1 MSSAVNDVSVRM
13 RSAVGSILVAAGL
26 VLGLL
31 GMLVPGLVWT
41 FYAGLIVGAT
51 GLLLLVD
58 AMRATAREI
67 GNSQARFDAQLRS
80 EIDGKKEP
88 KG

>member
-1 MSSAVNDVSVRM
+1 MLSVRM
-13 RSAVGSILVAAGL
+13 QSALGSLLVAAGL

-41 FYAGLIVGAT
+41 FYV
-51 GLLLLVD
+51 GLLAGVAGVLLLIG

-67 GNSQARFDAQLRS
+67 GDSKSRFEAQLRS
-80 EIDGKKEP
+80 EIDGNKEP